1 MPEMKSLTLNDKTY
15 DCFVDSVARSQAAWS
30 AVVDSASGENIVT
43 SAASNFN
50 FMGLHI
56 FGKTT
61 QNGTPTPDA
70 PVDMVNIGDSGSITV
85 NVTGETEAQSMS
97 IATPNG
103 LPGIKVTT
111 GGNYTD
117 VNGQQWI
124 CDEIDF
130 ARGMYVQRVNRRVLN
145 GTEPWVKNASD
156 LENYLYFLRVENLD
170 GDEIMCDALPQKGA
184 DLMNK
189 TGTSYDLMGVAIN
202 KTHRVIYLNMCML
215 MVENS
220 EACLRNILSQRNIEV
235 LYRLATPIETPLSN
249 EELAA
254 YADLHTYKDYTKVSN
269 DAGAWMDLEYVMDAR
284 KYIDSQISAGILN
297 ATVEE

>member
-85 NVTGETEAQSMS
+85 NVVGTNETQRMS
-97 IATPNG
+97 ITAPNG
-103 LPGIKVTT
+103 LPGIKVAS

-117 VNGQQWI
+117 ATGQQWI

-130 ARGMYVQRVNRRVLN
+130 TRGVSVQRVGVKTFDGTENWFYATDANYFSIYHSALKSTDIGLPLCSHFSQEQPRVSGTFFAGTSGFAFYYSVTSTNEWKAFLSQQLSN
-145 GTEPWVKNASD
+145 GTPVK
-156 LENYLYFLRVENLD
+156 LLY
-170 GDEIMCDALPQKGA
+170 
-184 DLMNK
+184 
-189 TGTSYDLMGVAIN
+189 
-202 KTHRVIYLNMCML
+202 
-215 MVENS
+215 
-220 EACLRNILSQRNIEV
+220 ILS
-235 LYRLATPIETPLSN
+235 TPVETPLS
-249 EELAA
+249 EEEIAA